1 MAPYPKIEVGKKS
14 LTHLHK
20 QPKSS
25 KDLRVE
31 PKSSLQLHQSQPPS
45 SDRERPTTASN
56 PNILPLSYLSS
67 PSLAQAESKNGQP
80 YLLSRNGVGRDWL
93 GRSGLEGGL
102 SSEKSAPP
110 EVRSGVVSLSNRNL
124 EKEIDG
130 CETSRS
136 RKVRLDK
143 REIEL
148 EMMVRVPTAPKAQRF
163 KDCFPKTSNFVMLSN
178 HHLTMP
184 TKKAPKTTL
193 ASQSKP
199 ELSAKFKKKKTELK
213 VHSDSKSRSKEFKN
227 AIHKDYVQIQP
238 NPSVP
243 NTSLHSKKPSLTKTV
258 EDSKTSSTQKLSSS
272 NHKSISLQSNSKAFI
287 FVLQDNNLFLTSH
300 QASSC
305 TERLISTSAF
315 RVLPYKKN
323 KVLVVDAGIFLFDA
337 LSETK
342 TRLLSQDEFKIEE
355 IYGSAALILSLGRI
369 SNNVD
374 KLFVVGGKD
383 AKDGYIID
391 LKHCKIDLLPS
402 CGGKPPSKAVYHNG
416 CIYVFS
422 NSNSVD
428 VYSISSKEWKQPLTL
443 NYNSEQR
450 IAHAMILQNNLT
462 ILYEDGLIHQ

>member
-1 MAPYPKIEVGKKS
+1 MIQDFLVNSINLELNGDLLAEIKSLESTLADFQRQNSYSKDRIDPLKELLILLLKRSGHPPPSASDLSGILQSLTLPDQKGQLKQQKKVSTSPPKMAPYPKIEVGKKT

-67 PSLAQAESKNGQP
+67 PSLAQAETNNPGQP

-110 EVRSGVVSLSNRNL
+110 EIQSGVVTLSNRNL
-124 EKEIDG
+124 EKEVEG

-199 ELSAKFKKKKTELK
+199 ELSAKFKKKRTELK

-272 NHKSISLQSNSKAFI
+272 NHKSISLQSISKAFI
-287 FVLQDNNLFLTSH
+287 FVLQDNNLFFTSH

-315 RVLPYKKN
+315 RVLTYKKN

-337 LSETK
+337 QAETK

-355 IYGSAALILSLGRI
+355 IYGSATLLLSLGRI
-369 SNNVD
+369 WV
-374 KLFVVGGKD
+374 
-383 AKDGYIID
+383 I
-391 LKHCKIDLLPS
+391 
-402 CGGKPPSKAVYHNG
+402 
-416 CIYVFS
+416 
-422 NSNSVD
+422 
-428 VYSISSKEWKQPLTL
+428 
-443 NYNSEQR
+443 
-450 IAHAMILQNNLT
+450 
-462 ILYEDGLIHQ
+462 